1 MFINYKKN
9 SNERRADLETPRW
22 LGDLSAYLYSGCLS
36 QVPHSYVLLQYILC
50 PGFGWYTNTK
60 TVHMTATTT

>member
-1 MFINYKKN
+1 MFINYKKK

-36 QVPHSYVLLQYILC
+36 
-50 PGFGWYTNTK
+50 
-60 TVHMTATTT
+60 